1 MAEEYNKMYDSLVT
15 SDDDI
20 VGLLAYGLYK
30 RHKRKFIITHTK
42 KHGIRPNKDEMD
54 SFMTS
59 ALSQL
64 ERYKKEGEDVFLR
77 SVGSAVQQE
86 YEKSDE
92 HKKLVD
98 KVVNAAQNEIGKV
111 ERTYE
116 GVVDKI
122 VSKHSFRWYS
132 TIGLNLVA
140 TVLFSLILGMGYF
153 LLHTSEKGTKDTME
167 QLMGQTSDEEKS
179 PTDSIQVK
187 KWP

>member
-1 MAEEYNKMYDSLVT
+1 MAEEYNKMYDSLVS

-20 VGLLAYGLYK
+20 IGLIAYGIYK
-30 RHKRKFIITHTK
+30 RHKRKFIINHTK
-42 KHGIRPNKDEMD
+42 AHGIRPNDKEMEN
-54 SFMTS
+54 FMTS

-64 ERYKKEGEDVFLR
+64 DRYKKEGQDIFLS
-77 SVGSAVQQE
+77 SVGNAVQKE
-86 YEKSDE
+86 YEKSEE

-98 KVVNAAQNEIGKV
+98 KVISAAQNEIGKI
-111 ERTYE
+111 EKSYE
-116 GVVDKI
+116 GAVDKI

-167 QLMGQTSDEEKS
+167 QLMGQTSDETKL
-179 PTDSIQVK
+179 PTDSAQVTK
-187 KWP
+187 